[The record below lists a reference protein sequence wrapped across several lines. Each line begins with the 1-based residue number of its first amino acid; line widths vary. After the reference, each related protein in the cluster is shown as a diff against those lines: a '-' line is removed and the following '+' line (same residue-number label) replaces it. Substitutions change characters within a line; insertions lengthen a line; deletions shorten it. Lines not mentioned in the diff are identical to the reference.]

1 LDRSNPLRWHYFPS
15 TALSN
20 SSSIFCFE
28 SRSRNPGAGLEI
40 ASAPSFSFHCGARFA
55 LSSTSRPLL
64 KCGQPTIDILK
75 RLHQIADKLS
85 QVRFIVAGIGG
96 VKALNNVP
104 EHLAHTPFAAC
115 LPLPT
120 GAGVQHY
127 FATKQSPKCLLTP
140 TEHLA

>member
-1 LDRSNPLRWHYFPS
+1 VGFCSGAHILQVLTQPRFPS
-15 TALSN
+15 A
-20 SSSIFCFE
+20 
-28 SRSRNPGAGLEI
+28 GA
-40 ASAPSFSFHCGARFA
+40 FHCGARFA

-85 QVRFIVAGIGG
+85 QVWFIVGG